1 MADTSIPGHTE
12 TMTSAPE
19 SYRPADR
26 CIDLTDHTVG
36 SLLELRAAQAPDRTA
51 LVGTGHDGAPRRY
64 TYRELHDEARRIASG
79 LAELTEPGEFV
90 ALWAPNLVEW
100 PLIEYGA
107 ALAGVVLVALN
118 PVLRPEELR
127 YALDHSGAVVLLHAD
142 RSRDYDLAEVAQ
154 QVAGQCPRLR
164 AVISLGSPE
173 RYTSDAT
180 TDLPPVDQLSPVM
193 LQYTSGTT
201 GTPKGVL
208 LHHRALVNDAKLTM
222 EAAEIEEGSVCL
234 NPLPMFHTAA
244 CVIST
249 LGPLS
254 IGGCMVL
261 MERFDPAAA
270 LAAMRDEQVRVLMS
284 VPTVLGAIVE
294 AAVADGGQ
302 PPPLRTVLVGASN
315 VPSSMIETVE
325 QRFGASVHN
334 LFGQTELSPVLT
346 LTRRSDDRRDQV
358 RSVGRPLPH
367 VECKI
372 VDPATGETTPLGVP
386 GEICARGFQ
395 QLIEYYRNPE
405 ATAKAVDPDG
415 WLHLGDLGSMD
426 ERGMITLTGRLKDL
440 IIRGGENIAP
450 AEIESCLVTHR
461 SVLDASVIGLPDE
474 RWGEIVVAV
483 VRLRD
488 RPTDVEAEL
497 IEHCR
502 AHLAK
507 FKVPARVVVVEEFP
521 MTPTGKV
528 QKFRLRDQLLAD

>member
-1 MADTSIPGHTE
+1 
-12 TMTSAPE
+12 MTSAPE